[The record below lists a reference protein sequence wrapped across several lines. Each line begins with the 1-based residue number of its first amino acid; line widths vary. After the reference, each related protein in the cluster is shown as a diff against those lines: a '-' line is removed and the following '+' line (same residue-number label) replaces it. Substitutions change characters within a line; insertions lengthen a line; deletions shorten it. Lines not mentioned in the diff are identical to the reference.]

1 MTQSRTSRTLETQAR
16 SLFASLEARC
26 LDEGRGDRLPQM
38 GMARCELSSGD
49 GSGDL
54 IEVPAMTFEAAM
66 ARLDRVLAQ
75 LGHQSTDLEIALGY
89 ARARDLLKEN
99 WEEAASTP
107 DGSARPVR
115 SAQ

>member
-54 IEVPAMTFEAAM
+54 IEVPAMTFEAAV
-66 ARLDRVLAQ
+66 ARLDWVLAQ
-75 LGHQSTDLEIALGY
+75 LAYQSTDLERTLGY
-89 ARARDLLKEN
+89 TRARDLLTET
-99 WEEAASTP
+99 WEEVVPTP
-107 DGSARPVR
+107 VSSAKPVR
-115 SAQ
+115 STQ